1 MDFPPSSTEAHAET
15 SQYVCSLTYRAL
27 DAQTII
33 SSVQD
38 DAAGAV
44 AVFIGN

>member
-1 MDFPPSSTEAHAET
+1 MDFPPSSTEARAET
-15 SQYVCSLTYRAL
+15 SQYVCSLTYHVL
-27 DAQTII
+27 DAPTVI